1 MPLDGADQQANTNEQ
16 GRQFDGEK
24 VKYAQG
30 ILHLR
35 GH

>member
-1 MPLDGADQQANTNEQ
+1 MALDGADQQANTNEQ

-24 VKYAQG
+24 GKHAQG
-30 ILHLR
+30 ILQLR